1 MYIIYENVLYCH
13 TYSLPSCIHGH
24 NTLHRAALFAAV
36 ADHAGDA
43 HSGVR
48 QADHASLDGGIA
60 EQENRL
66 LLVVRD
72 DFAAVFRQQI
82 AGVGGLGTFQSCLAK
97 GVVQLERLAA

>member
-1 MYIIYENVLYCH
+1 MYIIYENVLHCH

-24 NTLHRAALFAAV
+24 NTLHRAALVAA

-43 HSGVR
+43 HSGGR
-48 QADHASLDGGIA
+48 QADHASFNGGIA

-72 DFAAVFRQQI
+72 DFAVVFRKQI
-82 AGVGGLGTFQSCLAK
+82 AGVGGLGAFQSCLAK
-97 GVVQLERLAA
+97 GVVQLERCRRR

>member
-1 MYIIYENVLYCH
+1 MYIIYENVLHCH

-24 NTLHRAALFAAV
+24 NTLHRAALVAA

-43 HSGVR
+43 HGGGR
-48 QADHASLDGGIA
+48 LADHASLDGGIA

-82 AGVGGLGTFQSCLAK
+82 AGVSGLGTFQSCLAK